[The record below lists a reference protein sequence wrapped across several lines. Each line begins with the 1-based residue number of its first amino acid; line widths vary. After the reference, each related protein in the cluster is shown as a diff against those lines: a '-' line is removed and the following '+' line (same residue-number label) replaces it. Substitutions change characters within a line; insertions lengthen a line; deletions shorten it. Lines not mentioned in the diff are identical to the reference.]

1 MHGDKPEILSI
12 EQDCPAC
19 KKAQRASERISVARV
34 IEKLDGCFAKN
45 DLDGARRLIEYWQKE
60 AETLGDVQGELSI
73 VNEML
78 GLYRKTGEKDKAEAA
93 IARALVLL
101 DETEMSGSVSGAT
114 IMINAATTAKAFGGA
129 ERALPLYERALSLY
143 KNGGIDENDARYAA
157 LYNNYATALSDL
169 ERFEDADALYQKAL
183 RITSASVDTLLDCA
197 VTYVNMAH
205 LYEEWGEE
213 TYERIEGCL
222 ASAEQIFNDERI
234 KRDSYY
240 AFVAEKCAPSFDYF
254 GYFAFAKELS
264 TLSREIYE
272 RA

>member
-1 MHGDKPEILSI
+1 MFNDQPEILGV
-12 EQDCPAC
+12 ELDCPAC

-45 DLDGARRLIEYWQKE
+45 DLDGARRLVEYWQKE
-60 AETLGDVQGELSI
+60 AEALGDLSGELSI

-93 IARALVLL
+93 ISRALVLL
-101 DETEMSGSVSGAT
+101 DETETSNSVSGAT
-114 IMINAATTAKAFGGA
+114 VLINAATTSKAFGGA
-129 ERALPLYERALSLY
+129 EQALPLYERALTLY
-143 KNGGIDENDARYAA
+143 KNDGVDENDARYAA

-169 ERFEDADALYQKAL
+169 KRFEDAEGLYQRAL
-183 RITSASVDTLLDCA
+183 KITSASVATLLDCA

-205 LYEEWGEE
+205 LYEDWGEE
-213 TYERIEGCL
+213 TYEKIEGCL
-222 ASAEQIFNDERI
+222 VTAERIFNDERI

-254 GYFAFAKELS
+254 GYFAFARELR
-264 TLSREIYE
+264 TVSREIYE